1 MAGTKESPR
10 QRMVGMMYLVLTALL
25 ALQVSSTIIEKFIVL
40 NDNMEQ
46 TVALHTGYNADKLAD
61 IKSSVEKRGNKPNE
75 VKLARRSGQLHKQTQ
90 ALIGYMETL
99 KKELIEQAG
108 GRDDEGKLK
117 AANEETAVEVYMLGS
132 DLQKGKAY
140 ELKARLNDY
149 VVQLN
154 TNFKKSY
161 GLMAPDG
168 KDHSLYKNNP
178 EHRNK
183 DFAQLNFGQTPLAAA
198 LAVIS
203 EIETKVLTTEHTV
216 LTETAESLGAT
227 DFKFDRL
234 MPMVRASS
242 RFVPAGTPYQAEV
255 FLTATS
261 SSLHPEMNVGN
272 QSLPIGSDGIGQYKF
287 VASGGNYDA
296 QGMLKKTWTASI
308 KMKKPDGADT
318 LLQVKEE
325 YVVVKP
331 VIEFNSIAM
340 ESLYKNCG
348 NKMAIKVPA
357 LGAYYHPDFTTE
369 GGVLKKVDGQ
379 GTVTIQPQAS
389 NVKVKVLNQGQLI
402 GEKKFKVKL
411 IPKPEVEIRVNNQ
424 LVDPIV
430 GISKGVI
437 RTISVKIIP
446 NVEFAS
452 TQPEDAYY
460 EVVEWNV
467 CVARNRK
474 VVTSQNPPRT
484 VFSLGQM
491 AASLNTNDDIL
502 VEVKKVRRRNYLGQW
517 EEVNL
522 PNRPLNIPIF

>member
-1 MAGTKESPR
+1 MAGMKESPR
-10 QRMVGMMYLVLTALL
+10 QRMIGMMYLVLTALL
-25 ALQVSSTIIEKFIVL
+25 ALQVSSTIIEKFTVL

-46 TVALHTGYNADKLAD
+46 TVTLNTSYNTGKLLG
-61 IKSSVEKRGNKPNE
+61 IKSSIEKRGNKASE
-75 VKLARRSGQLHKQTQ
+75 VILAQQSDKLHQQT
-90 ALIGYMETL
+90 
-99 KKELIEQAG
+99 KELITYMEVLKNDLIREAG
-108 GRDDEGKLK
+108 GRDEEGKLK
-117 AANEETAVEVYMLGS
+117 GANEETAVEVYMIGS

-140 ELKARLNDY
+140 ELKSRLNDY
-149 VVQLN
+149 VKSVN
-154 TNFKKSY
+154 KAFDKSY
-161 GLMAPDG
+161 GLMAPDA
-168 KDHSLYKNNP
+168 KDHSLYKKSA
-178 EHRNK
+178 EHKNK

-203 EIETKVLTTEHTV
+203 EIETKIVATENTI
-216 LTETAESLGAT
+216 LTETALRVGLE
-227 DFKFDRL
+227 DYKFDIL
-234 MPMVRASS
+234 MPMVRANSQ
-242 RFVPAGTPYQAEV
+242 FVSAGTPYQAEV
-255 FLTATS
+255 FLAATS
-261 SSLHPEMNVGN
+261 SSLKPLMNVGS
-272 QSLPIGSDGIGQYKF
+272 QTLSVSDRGIGNYKF

-308 KMKKPDGADT
+308 KMKKPDGSDT
-318 LLQVKEE
+318 LLQVQEE
-325 YVVVKP
+325 YTVVKP

-357 LGAYYHPDFTTE
+357 LGVYYHPEFATE

-389 NVKVKVLNQGQLI
+389 NVKVRVINQGQLI

-424 LVDPIV
+424 LVDPVV
-430 GISKGVI
+430 GVSKGVI
-437 RTISVKIIP
+437 RTITVKIIP
-446 NVEFAS
+446 NAEFAA

-460 EVVEWNV
+460 EIVEWKV

-474 VVTSQNPPRT
+474 VIGNQNPPRT

-517 EEVNL
+517 EEVNMS
-522 PNRPLNIPIF
+522 NRPFTIPIF

>member
-25 ALQVSSTIIEKFIVL
+25 ALQVSSTIIEKFIAL

-46 TVALHTGYNADKLAD
+46 TVTQNTGYNVDKLES
-61 IKSSVEKRGNKPNE
+61 IKKSVVQRGNKPKE
-75 VKLARRSGQLHKQTQ
+75 IALASQSSKLHKETIE
-90 ALIGYMETL
+90 LIGYMEAL
-99 KKELIEQAG
+99 KKNLIEEAG
-108 GRDDEGKLK
+108 GKDEEGKLK
-117 AANEETAVEVYMLGS
+117 GANEETAVEVYMLGS

-149 VVQLN
+149 VKSVNQD
-154 TNFKKSY
+154 FKKSY

-168 KDHSLYKNNP
+168 KDNNLYKNSS
-178 EHRNK
+178 EHKNK

-203 EIETKVLTTEHTV
+203 EIETKVLAMESTV

-227 DFKFDRL
+227 DFKFDKL
-234 MPMVRASS
+234 MPMVRAQSH
-242 RFVPAGTPYQAEV
+242 FVPAGTPYQAEV

-261 SSLHPEMNVGN
+261 SSIRPEMTVGAQN
-272 QSLPIGSDGIGQYKF
+272 LVVGADGIGNYKF
-287 VASGGNYDA
+287 VASGGNYDP

-308 KMKKPDGADT
+308 KMKKPDGTDT
-318 LLQVKEE
+318 LLQIKED
-325 YVVVKP
+325 YTVVKP
-331 VIEFNSIAM
+331 VIEFNSVTM

-357 LGAYYHPDFTTE
+357 LGAYYHPDFATE
-369 GGVLKKVDGQ
+369 GGTLKKIDGQ
-379 GTVTIQPQAS
+379 GTVTIQPQAAA
-389 NVKVKVLNQGQLI
+389 VKVKVMNQGQLI

-411 IPKPEVEIRVNNQ
+411 IPKPDIEVRVNNQ
-424 LVDPIV
+424 LVDPVV

-446 NVEFAS
+446 NAEFAQS
-452 TQPEDAYY
+452 QPEDAYY

-474 VVTSQNPPRT
+474 VVGNQNPSKT

-491 AASLNTNDDIL
+491 ASTLNTNDNIL

-517 EEVNL
+517 EEVNVT
-522 PNRPLNIPIF
+522 NRPFTIPIF